1 MKSTSLAPIFGACLL
16 AAATFVQAADTTMI
30 QIGDHD
36 VPVVKGGLYDRFRS
50 NPPLSV
56 IAAESPDT
64 DLSWFRG
71 ITKEKV
77 DMGFASYSPNFYY
90 ENSRV
95 TAIFT
100 ADLARLR
107 ELMPPGVLEQVQP
120 LQIWPGRGVVALTA
134 YAYHYCDNDSYNE
147 IGLSVVTNKPGSSN
161 WGPFSLMGQS
171 FADDFWGYVLKLP
184 VDTEL
189 AEVRGVVGY
198 NLPKWLTRIDYR
210 EGESNVIVNI
220 FDSETG
226 KLGVTLETQKLD
238 VSSSKEALVTNSF
251 TNIDQQG
258 QLTTGY
264 TTSRQLRHGS
274 SSSADDVKLT
284 LTDGSLSRFIESLDL
299 GRMVKYEYV
308 PDFQAALY
316 APKPLASATGK

>member
-1 MKSTSLAPIFGACLL
+1 MKSTYLAPIFGACLL
-16 AAATFVQAADTTMI
+16 AAATFVQATETTMI

-71 ITKEKV
+71 ITKE
-77 DMGFASYSPNFYY
+77 
-90 ENSRV
+90 
-95 TAIFT
+95 
-100 ADLARLR
+100 
-107 ELMPPGVLEQVQP
+107 
-120 LQIWPGRGVVALTA
+120 
-134 YAYHYCDNDSYNE
+134 
-147 IGLSVVTNKPGSSN
+147 
-161 WGPFSLMGQS
+161 
-171 FADDFWGYVLKLP
+171 
-184 VDTEL
+184 
-189 AEVRGVVGY
+189 
-198 NLPKWLTRIDYR
+198 
-210 EGESNVIVNI
+210 
-220 FDSETG
+220 
-226 KLGVTLETQKLD
+226 
-238 VSSSKEALVTNSF
+238 ALVTNSF

-264 TTSRQLRHGS
+264 TTSRQLRHAS

-308 PDFQAALY
+308 PNFQAALY